1 MDREEAKKL
10 VHECVEDAAT
20 FKMGYE
26 GTKTICHLLLLCRL
40 HKTPAFNK
48 HALHINWDPNE
59 KEWLGTSEEFPE
71 LSHFDATP
79 EEAFTGILALVKAAR
94 EIKRISGMTD

>member
-10 VHECVEDAAT
+10 VTECLEDAET
-20 FKMGYE
+20 FKMELGLAF
-26 GTKTICHLLLLCRL
+26 KIAHFLLLCRL
-40 HKTPAFNK
+40 HKTPVFNK

-59 KEWLGTSEEFPE
+59 KEWRGTSEEFPE

-94 EIKRISGMTD
+94 EMQAERSE